1 MQCWLQGCF
10 FLLVAG
16 LLLGTARLIEKRF
29 VAKNFG
35 VVESQLIYRSGQIQA
50 GLIEQTLE
58 EKRIRVVVNLQG
70 VEHDNADQLAEAKA
84 IETFEIE
91 SHRFPMAGDGVG
103 TVEKYAQAVAL
114 LAKAEKDRVPTLI
127 HCAAGSQR
135 TGGTVAA
142 FPPVGAR
149 RHAPSRIRRKPC
161 DTTGTPAKTPP
172 GPYGSIKTW
181 AAIAQRLVELKAIET
196 GAKSTARVWGVGRV
210 REGWWMSVGVDDKAR
225 VSSHGW

>member
-1 MQCWLQGCF
+1 MLVAGVF

-142 FPPVGAR
+142 FRLLVQGATPQAAYDEALRYDWNPRKDTAWPV
-149 RHAPSRIRRKPC
+149 
-161 DTTGTPAKTPP
+161 
-172 GPYGSIKTW
+172 W
-181 AAIAQRLVELKAIET
+181 LNQNMAAIAQRLVELKAIET
-196 GAKSTARVWGVGRV
+196 VPNPLPVFGALG
-210 REGWWMSVGVDDKAR
+210 E
-225 VSSHGW
+225 